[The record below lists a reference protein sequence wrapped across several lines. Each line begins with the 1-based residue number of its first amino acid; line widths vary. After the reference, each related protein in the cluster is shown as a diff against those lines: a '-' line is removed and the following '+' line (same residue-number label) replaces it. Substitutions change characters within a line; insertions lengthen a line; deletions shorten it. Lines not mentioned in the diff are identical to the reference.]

1 MGASVKRETCY
12 HCPTITP
19 GERSF
24 KDPASYCP
32 ACAVRC
38 RIPRKEA
45 PPVYNQ
51 RMVSAASV
59 NFIGWREKGRA
70 TDTRIDVQHA
80 LDLLVRTEDVSRLGA
95 LVFLDV
101 MQESDSQGQTDWFGI
116 ARKRDIAEETAQD
129 AYFDVLRK
137 LDAFLRK

>member
-1 MGASVKRETCY
+1 MIGHKRETCY

-19 GERSF
+19 GERAF
-24 KDPASYCP
+24 KDPGSYCP
-32 ACAVRC
+32 ACAARC

-45 PPVYNQ
+45 PPAYNQ

-59 NFIGWREKGRA
+59 NFIAWREKGRA
-70 TDTRIDVQHA
+70 VDTRIDVQAA
-80 LDLLVRTEDVSRLGA
+80 LRRLRARKEVTERAA
-95 LVFLDV
+95 LVFLCV

-116 ARKRDIAEETAQD
+116 ARKLDISEETAQD

-137 LDAFLRK
+137 LDDVLRK